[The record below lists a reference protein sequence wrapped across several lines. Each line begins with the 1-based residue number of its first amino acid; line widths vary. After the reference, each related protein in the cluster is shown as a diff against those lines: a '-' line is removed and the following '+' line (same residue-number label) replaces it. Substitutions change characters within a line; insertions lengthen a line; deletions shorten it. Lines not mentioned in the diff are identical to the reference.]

1 MLSHILVLRQREEGN
16 RHQNA
21 ATQPSRC
28 AHRTAPRRYHQP
40 ARAIAPHGAPKHV
53 LRGRLPPR
61 QPPVREHP
69 PAHLPRPGL
78 AASRHP
84 ARQSAAT
91 AGRLLQHRHPIP
103 ILPRA
108 GCRMSALIDL
118 NIAGRT
124 YKLSTTA
131 GDETRL
137 KALAARV
144 DAMLQELKMADPN
157 IDRDRQLILTCLQLV
172 ADLAEAHQK
181 LDDQA
186 TAVTHFHRT
195 LSDRLERLIQPTA

>member
-1 MLSHILVLRQREEGN
+1 M
-16 RHQNA
+16 
-21 ATQPSRC
+21 T
-28 AHRTAPRRYHQP
+28 
-40 ARAIAPHGAPKHV
+40 
-53 LRGRLPPR
+53 
-61 QPPVREHP
+61 
-69 PAHLPRPGL
+69 
-78 AASRHP
+78 
-84 ARQSAAT
+84 
-91 AGRLLQHRHPIP
+91 
-103 ILPRA
+103 
-108 GCRMSALIDL
+108 ALIDL

-124 YKLSTTA
+124 YKLTTSA

-144 DAMLQELKMADPN
+144 DAMLQELKLADPN

-195 LSDRLERLIQPTA
+195 LSDRLERLIPPTA